1 MKTKKLDEEEY
12 LNKIEKILEIEIC
25 FGIAYRKLTDAFSVM
40 NTTAPKKV
48 IRNYLVNAI
57 LAIYSIGDKLDIN
70 IQDGIDLM
78 LKDFEEKGKE
88 QKDD

>member
-40 NTTAPKKV
+40 NTTAPKK
-48 IRNYLVNAI
+48 
-57 LAIYSIGDKLDIN
+57 
-70 IQDGIDLM
+70 
-78 LKDFEEKGKE
+78 
-88 QKDD
+88 